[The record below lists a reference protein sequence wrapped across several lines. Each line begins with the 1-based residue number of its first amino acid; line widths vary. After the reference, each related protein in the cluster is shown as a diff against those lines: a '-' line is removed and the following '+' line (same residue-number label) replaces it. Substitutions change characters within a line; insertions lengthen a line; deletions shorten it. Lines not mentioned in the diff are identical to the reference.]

1 MRVVLLVALVPRAY
15 SLTCR
20 ALPGLRVHTPVHSH
34 VFAAATTSLAHL
46 RCQEDSPDGPSE
58 DAELAK
64 RLQYEAALREA
75 ILEQQ
80 KPKPPNRAAV
90 LALFAAVLISMGW
103 AINLAFSPAADQFTG
118 RLK

>member
-1 MRVVLLVALVPRAY
+1 M
-15 SLTCR
+15 
-20 ALPGLRVHTPVHSH
+20 HSH
-34 VFAAATTSLAHL
+34 IFAAATASRLAHV
-46 RCQEDSPDGPSE
+46 RCQEASRDDQPG

-80 KPKPPNRAAV
+80 KPQPPNRAAV
-90 LALFAAVLISMGW
+90 LALFAAMLLSMGW